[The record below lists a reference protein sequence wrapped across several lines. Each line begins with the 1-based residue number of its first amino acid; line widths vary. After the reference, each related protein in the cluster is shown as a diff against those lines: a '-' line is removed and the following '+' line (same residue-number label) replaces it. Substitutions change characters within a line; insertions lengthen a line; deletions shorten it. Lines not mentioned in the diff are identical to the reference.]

1 MIANTDITGITEAI
15 TITAGIDMMAIMEK
29 TDIISMKAIP
39 AIIAL
44 MTRTVMIANNGIS
57 AIL

>member
-1 MIANTDITGITEAI
+1 MIANIDITGITE
-15 TITAGIDMMAIMEK
+15 TIANTAGIDMMAVMEK

-44 MTRTVMIANNGIS
+44 MTRTGMIANNGIS